1 MGPSTHKH
9 KHKQGQE
16 EEQEQKHNSLW
27 TKYAWQGWP
36 AWVRLPQRAAAT
48 PQDTQLFPQHIH
60 FPVNPGAPDDNQM
73 GPGTRL
79 RRWSTV
85 QQRRL
90 SADRFT
96 LRGKIMQQRTPRT
109 ARKVRDKRKGEKPN
123 ILSGANGA
131 NIALE
136 ASPRKLAGLFGVGDW
151 KERLWRRT

>member
-1 MGPSTHKH
+1 VSPSPLESIAGPPKQKRKH
-9 KHKQGQE
+9 
-16 EEQEQKHNSLW
+16 EQEQETNSLPP
-27 TKYAWQGWP
+27 KYAWPAWP
-36 AWVRLPQRAAAT
+36 AWVQLPQRTTTT
-48 PQDTQLFPQHIH
+48 PRNIH
-60 FPVNPGAPDDNQM
+60 FPSNPATSYDSQIGL
-73 GPGTRL
+73 GTRL